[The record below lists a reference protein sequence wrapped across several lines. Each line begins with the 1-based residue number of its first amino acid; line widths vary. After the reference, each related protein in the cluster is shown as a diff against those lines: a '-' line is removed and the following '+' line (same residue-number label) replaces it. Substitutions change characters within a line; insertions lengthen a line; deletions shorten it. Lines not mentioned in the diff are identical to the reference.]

1 MGAKEKVV
9 AGELEARLDA
19 LHRDVYANNMAPY
32 WVVDRSVA
40 HDEDRQVQQG
50 RKAVPFIWKY
60 KQQIEPLLKLSA
72 ELIKTETSERR
83 SLVLVNPGLA
93 PQRATASTLYV
104 AYRVNDP
111 VEIMPPHRHSPN
123 AIRLGLTGSMN
134 FTGVEGENIV
144 FGPGDLVLTPHDTWH
159 NHGNRSEQPAIN
171 LSVLDL
177 PLCETLNSMY
187 FEHDYTEEEEGKRVR
202 RAMQTERFPADYS
215 QRVYGGG
222 GFLPRF
228 VSHHR
233 GAGNASPMYV
243 YRYDM
248 MRELLEKFR
257 DWDGD
262 RHEALMVE
270 YVDPTTGL
278 SVYKTMTFFMQMLRP
293 GERTLPLKQSA
304 NLTCSPF
311 EGRGYSVIGGQRVD
325 WEPFDTFVV
334 PGGTWCEHVNTSD
347 KEPAIL
353 FVGRPSRLW
362 RFIRSMART
371 TAAISSGYSEAA
383 RGRRLS
389 TVTGSR

>member
-1 MGAKEKVV
+1 M
-9 AGELEARLDA
+9 
-19 LHRDVYANNMAPY
+19 
-32 WVVDRSVA
+32 
-40 HDEDRQVQQG
+40 QG

-60 KQQIEPLLKLSA
+60 KRQIEPLLHRSA

-104 AYRVNDP
+104 AYRLNDP

-159 NHGNRSEQPAIN
+159 NHGNQSEEPAIN

-177 PLCETLNSMY
+177 PLVETLNSLY
-187 FEHDYTEEEEGKRVR
+187 FEHDYTEEEEGKRIR
-202 RAMQTERFPADYS
+202 RAMQTERFPPDYS

-228 VSHHR
+228 VSHRR
-233 GAGNASPMYV
+233 GAGNASPMFV

-270 YVDPTTGL
+270 YVDPTSGQ
-278 SVYKTMTFFMQMLRP
+278 SVYKTMTFFMQMLRS

-304 NLTCSPF
+304 SLVCSPF

-334 PGGTWCEHVNTSD
+334 PGGTWCEHVNLSD

-353 FVGRPSRLW
+353 FVGSDEPTLKALALYQKHGKNDGGDIVRL
-362 RFIRSMART
+362 F
-371 TAAISSGYSEAA
+371 
-383 RGRRLS
+383 
-389 TVTGSR
+389 

>member
-1 MGAKEKVV
+1 LGAKEKVV
-9 AGELEARLDA
+9 AAELESQLDE
-19 LHRDVYANNMAPY
+19 LHRDVYANHMAPY
-32 WVVDRSVA
+32 WVVDKSVA

-60 KQQIEPLLKLSA
+60 RRQIEPLLLRSA

-159 NHGNRSEQPAIN
+159 NHGNRSEEPAIN

-177 PLCETLNSMY
+177 PLVETLNSLY
-187 FEHDYTEEEEGKRVR
+187 FEHDYTEEEEGKRIR
-202 RAMQTERFPADYS
+202 RAMQTERFPPDYS

-222 GFLPRF
+222 GFMPRF

-233 GAGNASPMYV
+233 GAGNASPMFV

-248 MRELLEKFR
+248 MRELLEKCR

-304 NLTCSPF
+304 SLTCSPF
-311 EGRGYSVIGGQRVD
+311 EGRGCSIIGGQRVE

-334 PGGTWCEHVNTSD
+334 PGGTWCEHVNLSD

-353 FVGRPSRLW
+353 FVASDEPTLKALALYQKHGKNDGGDTIRL
-362 RFIRSMART
+362 F
-371 TAAISSGYSEAA
+371 
-383 RGRRLS
+383 
-389 TVTGSR
+389 

>member
-1 MGAKEKVV
+1 MRVEAQS
-9 AGELEARLDA
+9 AGEANPELAASLDA

-50 RKAVPFIWKY
+50 RKAIPFIWKY
-60 KQQIEPLLKLSA
+60 QRQIEPLLRRSA
-72 ELIKTETSERR
+72 ALIKTETSERR

-111 VEIMPPHRHSPN
+111 REIMPPHRHSPN
-123 AIRLGLTGSMN
+123 AIRLGLTGVTN

-159 NHGNRSEQPAIN
+159 NHGNEGDEPAIN

-177 PLCETLNSMY
+177 PLAETLNSLY
-187 FEHDYTEEEEGKRVR
+187 FEHDYTEEEEGVRIR
-202 RAMQTERFPADYS
+202 RAMQTERFPASYS
-215 QRVYGGG
+215 QRVYGSG

-233 GAGNASPMYV
+233 GAGAASPMYV
-243 YRYDM
+243 YRYEVV
-248 MRELLEKFR
+248 REFLENCR

-262 RHEALMVE
+262 RYEALMLE
-270 YVDPTTGL
+270 YVNPTTGGP
-278 SVYKTMTFFMQMLRP
+278 VYKTMTFFMQMLRP

-304 NLTCSPF
+304 NLVLSPF
-311 EGRGYSVIGGQRVD
+311 EGAGYSVIGDKRID
-325 WEPFDTFVV
+325 WERFDTVVV
-334 PGGTWCEHVNTSD
+334 PGGTWCQHVNGSD
-347 KEPAIL
+347 RQPAIL
-353 FVGRPSRLW
+353 FVASDEPTLKALSFYQKHGKNDNRDTVRL
-362 RFIRSMART
+362 T
-371 TAAISSGYSEAA
+371 
-383 RGRRLS
+383 
-389 TVTGSR
+389 